1 MNYLLVK
8 TRSLRAADGS
18 RGPAPF
24 RRSLRTQ
31 EKPHSAIIPASV
43 IFFTVQKYTLYIF
56 YANKKLSFF
65 NKPLPTTLRRFRT
78 PLTTVRDTLPERR
91 KAAPQTPPKIV
102 PEDIPESEKQN
113 TGSQKRTVG
122 KPAPQQQ
129 NALFRSRAPF
139 RKEAVVFA
147 HASRRSS
154 FHSFPSSNLADAGR
168 SARKNRKTGCRCA
181 PDRQSRQ

>member
-8 TRSLRAADGS
+8 TRSLCAADGS
-18 RGPAPF
+18 RGSTPF
-24 RRSLRTQ
+24 RRSLRTRK
-31 EKPHSAIIPASV
+31 KPHSAIIPASV

-78 PLTTVRDTLPERR
+78 PKTTVRDTPPKRR
-91 KAAPQTPPKIV
+91 KAAPPTPPKIV
-102 PEDIPESEKQN
+102 PEVISENEKQN

-122 KPAPQQQ
+122 KPVPHQQ

-139 RKEAVVFA
+139 RKDAVVFA

-154 FHSFPSSNLADAGR
+154 SRLLPV
-168 SARKNRKTGCRCA
+168 KQPCRCWTQRTEK
-181 PDRQSRQ
+181 P

>member
-1 MNYLLVK
+1 M
-8 TRSLRAADGS
+8 
-18 RGPAPF
+18 
-24 RRSLRTQ
+24 
-31 EKPHSAIIPASV
+31 
-43 IFFTVQKYTLYIF
+43 QKYTLYIF